1 MFGLIAFVLF
11 VIACILALVDKT
23 ISVDRLIAVVAA
35 GLAFLA
41 LQTVWGWAPWTGRGP
56 NNP

>member
-11 VIACILALVDKT
+11 VIATIVAWVDKT
-23 ISVDRLIAVVAA
+23 ISDPHLIAIVAA

-41 LQTVWGWAPWTGRGP
+41 LQTVWGWAPWGGRGP
-56 NNP
+56 NP

>member
-11 VIACILALVDKT
+11 VIVTILAWIDKT
-23 ISVDRLIAVVAA
+23 VSVSHLIAIVAA

-41 LQTVWGWAPWTGRGP
+41 LQTVWGWSPWTRP
-56 NNP
+56 